1 MARHLIRD
9 VSALITGAMFI
20 MIGFDHFVRPEWYE
34 PLVPKVLG
42 NPEFWVYLSGVTEVG
57 FGLTIIPRKT
67 REYSAVFGI
76 SMLVALYWANLN
88 MWVNDIPLGGVTYG
102 QSFHLIRLSIQI
114 LMIITTLLIAGGIY
128 DVPEKMRN

>member
-9 VSALITGAMFI
+9 VSALITGAIFI
-20 MIGFDHFVRPEWYE
+20 MIGVDHFVRPEWYE
-34 PLVPKVLG
+34 PLVPEVLG
-42 NPEFWVYLSGVTEVG
+42 NSEFWVYLSGVTEVG

-88 MWVNDIPLGGVTYG
+88 MWINNIGLDGVTY
-102 QSFHLIRLSIQI
+102 
-114 LMIITTLLIAGGIY
+114 
-128 DVPEKMRN
+128 

>member
-1 MARHLIRD
+1 M
-9 VSALITGAMFI
+9 
-20 MIGFDHFVRPEWYE
+20 
-34 PLVPKVLG
+34 G

-88 MWVNDIPLGGVTYG
+88 MWVNNIALDDVTYG
-102 QSFHLIRLSIQI
+102 DEWHILRLVIQI
-114 LMIITTLLIAGGIY
+114 LLILLICWIGEITPFKNEEKGIDGM
-128 DVPEKMRN
+128 DVFKGRISSCAFTSGDRVVIGDWHESPSADLQI